1 MKKIIPIT
9 LAILFFTGLSLL
21 PLYAE
26 EGMFPLSEI
35 HKLDLKAWGFRI
47 EPRDI
52 YNPSGVSLIDGIIN
66 LGGCTASFVSG
77 DGLILTNYH
86 CAFGAVQAVT
96 TPENDYLRDGFF
108 AADRSTEIPAKR
120 YTVRLIE
127 SYRDVSREILA
138 AVKRKM
144 TTAQRSKAMEEKIN
158 RMVVAFEKGN
168 PGKRAE
174 VAEMFRGKTYVL
186 FVYNYIKDV
195 RLVYAPPRSIGEFGG
210 EEDNWMWPRHTGD
223 FAFMRAYVAPDGSNA
238 EFAPQNVPFR
248 PKKYLK
254 VAAEGVKNGDFA
266 FILGY
271 PGSTHRHKS
280 SHFIAHEEK
289 LRMPF
294 TVDLYRW
301 IIQLKEKMSSGDR
314 GVAIKLSSSLKGLW
328 NTVTRSLG
336 QLQGL
341 KNLHLV
347 EKREKEEESLQ
358 QFITAD
364 PVRQKKYGSLLA
376 DLAKI
381 YEEKN
386 KRAPRNLT
394 LSNLLSNRIS
404 LMMGNAFRICEAS
417 YERVKEDTKREAS
430 YMDRNFDRT
439 QKQMTMALRD
449 YHEPTE
455 KALLKEMLR
464 RAAAF
469 KGEQAIAAVRNIMVG
484 ADEEKAIDAFL
495 EKAFG
500 ETKLKNPEI
509 VSDWLKKN
517 TAQLQAMNDP
527 FINLAFALYPDHR
540 EMKEDEKN
548 KKGLLDQLLAKLVD
562 VKKEFIGRDFIPDAN
577 STLRLTYGR
586 IRGYSPAD
594 AVRMV
599 PFTTLSG
606 IVEKHY
612 AHPDLPSYQAPAK
625 LIDLAKA
632 KNYGRFAHPDLG
644 DVPVAMLY
652 NMDTTG
658 GNSGSPVL
666 NARGELIGL
675 NFDRVFEATI
685 NDYAWD
691 ESYSRS
697 IGVDI
702 RFILWSLA
710 KFSGADRLLSEMGV
724 Q

>member
-1 MKKIIPIT
+1 MKRNML
-9 LAILFFTGLSLL
+9 LALLILFFTTFSILSLH
-21 PLYAE
+21 AE

-35 HKLDLKAWGFRI
+35 HKLDLKARGFLI
-47 EPRDI
+47 ESRDM
-52 YNPSGVSLIDGIIN
+52 YNPKGVSLIDGIID

-86 CAFGAVQAVT
+86 CAFGAIQGVT

-108 AADRSTEIPAKR
+108 AAERSAEILAKR

-127 SYRDVSREILA
+127 SYQDVSREILA
-138 AVKRKM
+138 AVNRKM
-144 TTAQRSKAMEEKIN
+144 TYAQRSKAIEEKIN
-158 RMVVAFEKGN
+158 RMVVAVEKCN

-186 FVYNYIKDV
+186 FIYNYIKDV

-238 EFAPQNVPFR
+238 EFAPQNVPFQ

-280 SHFIAHEEK
+280 SHFIAHEENI
-289 LRMPF
+289 RMPF

-336 QLQGL
+336 QLKGL

-358 QFITAD
+358 QFIAAD
-364 PVRQKKYGSLLA
+364 PARQKKYGSLLA
-376 DLAKI
+376 DLAKV
-381 YEEKN
+381 YEEKG
-386 KRAPRNLT
+386 KRALRDLT
-394 LSNLLSNRIS
+394 LSNLLSARIS

-439 QKQMTMALRD
+439 EKQMTMALRD

-469 KGEQAIAAVRNIMVG
+469 KSEQAIPAVGNIISG
-484 ADEEKAIDAFL
+484 GDEEKAIDAFL
-495 EKAFG
+495 EKAFA
-500 ETKLKNPEI
+500 ETKLKKPEI
-509 VSDWLKKN
+509 VSEWLKKN
-517 TAQLQAMNDP
+517 TAQLQVMNDP
-527 FINLAFALYPDHR
+527 FLNLAFALYPDQR
-540 EMKEDEKN
+540 ELKEAEK
-548 KKGLLDQLLAKLVD
+548 KEKGILDPLLAQLVD
-562 VKKEFIGRDFIPDAN
+562 IKREFIGRDFIPDAN
-577 STLRLTYGR
+577 GTLRLTYGR

-594 AVRMV
+594 AVRMA

-612 AHPDLPSYQAPAK
+612 AHPDLPSYQAPNK

-632 KNYGRFAHPDLG
+632 KDQGRFVHPDLG
-644 DVPVAMLY
+644 DIPVAMLY

-666 NARGELIGL
+666 NAKGELIGL

-710 KFSGADRLLSEMGV
+710 RFSGADRLLKEMEV

>member
-1 MKKIIPIT
+1 MKRMIC
-9 LAILFFTGLSLL
+9 LALL
-21 PLYAE
+21 ALASVTFLHAE

-35 HKLDLKAWGFRI
+35 DKLDLTAMGFQVGA
-47 EPRDI
+47 RDI
-52 YNPSGVSLIDGIIN
+52 YNPDGVSLIDGMIN
-66 LGGCTASFVSG
+66 LGGCTASFVSP

-86 CAFGAVQAVT
+86 CAFGAVQGVT
-96 TPENDYLRDGFF
+96 TPENDYLRDGFY
-108 AADRSTEIPAKR
+108 AAERSAEIPAKR

-144 TTAQRSKAMEEKIN
+144 TYAQRSKAIKEKTN
-158 RMVVAFEKGN
+158 RLVVAFEKDN

-186 FVYNYIKDV
+186 FIYNYIKDV
-195 RLVYAPPRSIGEFGG
+195 RLVYAPPRSVGEFGG

-223 FAFMRAYVAPDGSNA
+223 FAFMRAYVAPDGANA
-238 EFAPQNVPFR
+238 EFDPENVPFR
-248 PKKYLK
+248 PKKYFQF
-254 VAAEGVKNGDFA
+254 AAEGVRNEDFA

-280 SHFIAHEEK
+280 SHYLAYEEK
-289 LRMPF
+289 LHMPY
-294 TVDLYRW
+294 TIELYRW

-328 NTVTRSLG
+328 NTVTRTLG

-347 EKREKEEESLQ
+347 ETRQEEERSLQ
-358 QFITAD
+358 QFIETD
-364 PVRQKKYGSLLA
+364 PVRQRKYGSLLA
-376 DLAKI
+376 ELAKV
-381 YEEKN
+381 YEEKT
-386 KRAPRNLT
+386 KRSRRDLT
-394 LSNLLSNRIS
+394 LSSLVSNRIS
-404 LMMGNAFRICEAS
+404 LMMGNAFNICEAS
-417 YERVKEDTKREAS
+417 YERVKEDTKRESA

-439 QKQMTMALRD
+439 EKQMTMAQRD

-455 KALLKEMLR
+455 KAVLKEMLR

-469 KGEQAIAAVRNIMVG
+469 TGEQSIKAVRDIMAG
-484 ADEEKAIDAFL
+484 GDEDKALDAFL
-495 EKAFG
+495 ERAFA
-500 ETKLKNPEI
+500 ETKLKNPET
-509 VSDWLKKN
+509 VSAWLKNN

-527 FINLAFALYPDHR
+527 FLDLAFALYPDYR
-540 EMKEDEKN
+540 EMKENEN
-548 KKGLLDQLLAKLVD
+548 SKKGVLDQLLANLVD
-562 VKKEFIGRDFIPDAN
+562 VKKEFLGRDFIPDAN

-594 AVRMV
+594 AVRMQ
-599 PFTTLSG
+599 PFTTLGG
-606 IVEKHY
+606 IVEKHV
-612 AHPDLPSYQAPAK
+612 AHPDLPSYQAPGK

-632 KNYGRFAHPDLG
+632 RDYGRFAHPDLG

-685 NDYAWD
+685 NDFAWD

-710 KFSGADRLLSEMGV
+710 KFSGAERLLAEMGV

>member
-1 MKKIIPIT
+1 MKRIIC
-9 LAILFFTGLSLL
+9 LALL
-21 PLYAE
+21 ALASVTFLHAE

-35 HKLDLKAWGFRI
+35 DKLDLKARGFQI
-47 EPRDI
+47 NPRDI
-52 YNPSGVSLIDGIIN
+52 YNPSGVSLIDGMIN
-66 LGGCTASFVSG
+66 LGGCTASFVSA

-86 CAFGAVQAVT
+86 CAFGAVQGVT
-96 TPENDYLRDGFF
+96 TPENDYLRDGFY
-108 AADRSTEIPAKR
+108 AAERSTEIPAKR

-138 AVKRKM
+138 VVSRKM
-144 TTAQRSKAMEEKIN
+144 TFAQRSKAIEEKTK
-158 RMVVAFEKGN
+158 RMVVAFEKNN

-186 FVYNYIKDV
+186 FAYNYIKDV

-238 EFAPQNVPFR
+238 EFDQKNVPFQ
-248 PKKYLK
+248 PKKYFQ
-254 VAAEGVKNGDFA
+254 VAAEGVRNEDFA

-280 SHFIAHEEK
+280 SHYLAYEENI
-289 LRMPF
+289 RMPF

-301 IIQLKEKMSSGDR
+301 IIQLKEKMSAGDR

-347 EKREKEEESLQ
+347 ETRREEERALQ
-358 QFITAD
+358 QFIDAD
-364 PVRQKKYGSLLA
+364 RIRQRKYGSLLA
-376 DLAKI
+376 DLAKVYGEI
-381 YEEKN
+381 AG
-386 KRAPRNLT
+386 RSQRDLT
-394 LSNLLSNRIS
+394 LSSLLSNRNS
-404 LMMGNAFRICEAS
+404 LMMGNAFHICEAS
-417 YERVKEDTKREAS
+417 YERVKEDTKRESA

-439 QKQMTMALRD
+439 EKQMTMALRD

-455 KALLKEMLR
+455 KALLREMLR

-469 KGEQAIAAVRNIMVG
+469 KGEQAIPAVRDIMAG
-484 ADEEKAIDAFL
+484 GDEDKAIDAFL
-495 EKAFG
+495 EKAFA
-500 ETKLKNPEI
+500 ETKLKNPET
-509 VSDWLKKN
+509 VSAWLKKS

-527 FINLAFALYPDHR
+527 LLDLAFALYPDHC
-540 EMKEDEKN
+540 EMREDEKN
-548 KKGLLDQLLAKLVD
+548 KKGFLDQLLAKLVD
-562 VKKEFIGRDFIPDAN
+562 VKKEFKGQDFIPDAN
-577 STLRLTYGR
+577 GTLRLTYGR
-586 IRGYSPAD
+586 IRGYAPAD
-594 AVRMV
+594 AVRMQ
-599 PFTTLSG
+599 PFTTLGG

-612 AHPDLPSYQAPAK
+612 AHPDLPSYQAPKK
-625 LIDLAKA
+625 LIDLAKS
-632 KNYGRFAHPDLG
+632 KDYGRFAHPDLG

-710 KFSGADRLLSEMGV
+710 KFSGAGRLLSEMGIR
-724 Q
+724 